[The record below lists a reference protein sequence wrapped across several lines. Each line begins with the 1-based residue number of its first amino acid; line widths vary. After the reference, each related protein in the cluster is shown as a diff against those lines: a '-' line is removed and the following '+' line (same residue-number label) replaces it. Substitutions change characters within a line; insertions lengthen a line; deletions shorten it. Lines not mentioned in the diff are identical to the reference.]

1 MASGRILIVDGNV
14 DTVKALHTLLCNQ
27 GFAVTCASEGQQ
39 ALDLLAQGRPDLI
52 LMDIWLPGMDGV
64 ETLQAVKMSFPD
76 VQVIMMSDHGNIE
89 TAVTVIQQGAF
100 DYLEKTAS
108 PSKLLSVVSRAL
120 RHRCVEPSTCS
131 HPTPPPK
138 PSELIGHTTQIT
150 ALREQI
156 KRRQTDDRPLLIQ
169 GETGCEKT
177 LIAHLVHNG
186 SLRRGESF
194 VVCYCSGQSEQALT
208 RLLFGATEDVER
220 GAHAPMKGY
229 FELANGG
236 TLYLDAIDSLSRELQ
251 HKLLHALL
259 TRRLLRLGGNV
270 PIPFN
275 VRLIASCTPPLDQLY
290 AQQILLPDLAAQFQ
304 PPYPIIPPLRARVSD
319 LPSLIH
325 HFLQT
330 FAVQYDAAPKHI
342 HDDAMAA
349 LLSYRWPGNDDEL
362 KHVMRHLVT
371 AVSTGCIARR
381 DLPISDHHEVALSPP
396 CSISTKNHTPPSL
409 QRTLRHSTVL
419 YGQGLQSGL
428 KTGMI
433 LSPLPPNSGII
444 FNNITTGE
452 RVPATIEH
460 VESTTFS
467 TNLRKGQFTAR
478 TIEHLLSV
486 LHAYRISN
494 LLIKITDEVPIMD
507 GSATDFCQLIEKT
520 GIQEQQEAVEEFL
533 INRCY
538 HIGMVRPDTKFL
550 LVEPYDGFRITY
562 RLNYPRPLGVQ
573 ELTYEHI
580 NAASY
585 RREIASARTFS
596 FVSDVEKMHAVG
608 LLAGGRLNNAILL
621 DGEKIVNSTQ
631 LRFPEECARH
641 KVLDLMGDMYLLGK
655 PLRGHIRANMTGHT
669 ENIALVQKLHDV
681 MHNGH

>member
-14 DTVKALHTLLCNQ
+14 DTVKALHTLLCDQ

-64 ETLQAVKMSFPD
+64 ETLQAVRMSFPD

-304 PPYPIIPPLRARVSD
+304 PP
-319 LPSLIH
+319 
-325 HFLQT
+325 
-330 FAVQYDAAPKHI
+330 
-342 HDDAMAA
+342 
-349 LLSYRWPGNDDEL
+349 
-362 KHVMRHLVT
+362 
-371 AVSTGCIARR
+371 
-381 DLPISDHHEVALSPP
+381 
-396 CSISTKNHTPPSL
+396 
-409 QRTLRHSTVL
+409 
-419 YGQGLQSGL
+419 
-428 KTGMI
+428 
-433 LSPLPPNSGII
+433 
-444 FNNITTGE
+444 
-452 RVPATIEH
+452 
-460 VESTTFS
+460 
-467 TNLRKGQFTAR
+467 
-478 TIEHLLSV
+478 
-486 LHAYRISN
+486 
-494 LLIKITDEVPIMD
+494 
-507 GSATDFCQLIEKT
+507 
-520 GIQEQQEAVEEFL
+520 
-533 INRCY
+533 
-538 HIGMVRPDTKFL
+538 
-550 LVEPYDGFRITY
+550 
-562 RLNYPRPLGVQ
+562 
-573 ELTYEHI
+573 
-580 NAASY
+580 
-585 RREIASARTFS
+585 
-596 FVSDVEKMHAVG
+596 
-608 LLAGGRLNNAILL
+608 
-621 DGEKIVNSTQ
+621 
-631 LRFPEECARH
+631 
-641 KVLDLMGDMYLLGK
+641 
-655 PLRGHIRANMTGHT
+655 
-669 ENIALVQKLHDV
+669 
-681 MHNGH
+681 